1 MASRKTNK
9 TTESFMSKGTDPRKK
24 PKTQSSL
31 ALSFGNNAFLLSS
44 LRKTHTGKRILLRA
58 KDIYSG
64 TVPAGEE
71 AFLFQYSVSH
81 VNADCKTA
89 IIDFDEKC
97 IVEKGDMFQNYPNF
111 GDEDTS
117 IQDYK
122 IAMLNDDH
130 ELFNT
135 HLGRVNKRDNDIR
148 ESKKRKNKM
157 KRSDP
162 PMMFRTLMISFM

>member
-31 ALSFGNNAFLLSS
+31 ALTFGNNAFLLSS

-81 VNADCKTA
+81 SQTVP
-89 IIDFDEKC
+89 
-97 IVEKGDMFQNYPNF
+97 FQ
-111 GDEDTS
+111 S
-117 IQDYK
+117 
-122 IAMLNDDH
+122 
-130 ELFNT
+130 
-135 HLGRVNKRDNDIR
+135 V
-148 ESKKRKNKM
+148 SC
-157 KRSDP
+157 
-162 PMMFRTLMISFM
+162 

>member
-31 ALSFGNNAFLLSS
+31 ALIFGNNAFLLSS

-81 VNADCKTA
+81 VNADCKIQTWQHNTA
-89 IIDFDEKC
+89 LLKEWI
-97 IVEKGDMFQNYPNF
+97 PALR
-111 GDEDTS
+111 S
-117 IQDYK
+117 
-122 IAMLNDDH
+122 IAM
-130 ELFNT
+130 
-135 HLGRVNKRDNDIR
+135 
-148 ESKKRKNKM
+148 
-157 KRSDP
+157 
-162 PMMFRTLMISFM
+162 FMRRI